1 MSKGKQ
7 EAFVLV
13 WARFRPQLASCL
25 ARIDDAIDP
34 SFSIRYIKAVRRRST
49 CSRPLERKLP
59 KPNETSRVDSCLP
72 RVHNYARSN
81 AITTYA
87 AMPKGS
93 PPVATP
99 ARVAKRSVETA
110 HVMSTPRMSITT
122 CMVVDACAGSMPTA
136 SSTSG
141 RPAPRTTE
149 DPTMAKSE
157 NESASASA
165 MATLNAMT
173 RTKPAATSTSAMA
186 RAMRS
191 STSMKEAADE
201 GFTSPVASP
210 RMIRTADWFPAF
222 PPAPTSIVKK

>member
-122 CMVVDACAGSMPTA
+122 CAHTA
-136 SSTSG
+136 RGVRYWLHTDGGALVLFAHAAAAERCYRQQPRHHRALCCMSG
-141 RPAPRTTE
+141 RPRPKADGQPSFPRAQPDTLSRAQQKTT
-149 DPTMAKSE
+149 ASQHRR
-157 NESASASA
+157 SA
-165 MATLNAMT
+165 
-173 RTKPAATSTSAMA
+173 
-186 RAMRS
+186 
-191 STSMKEAADE
+191 
-201 GFTSPVASP
+201 
-210 RMIRTADWFPAF
+210 
-222 PPAPTSIVKK
+222 